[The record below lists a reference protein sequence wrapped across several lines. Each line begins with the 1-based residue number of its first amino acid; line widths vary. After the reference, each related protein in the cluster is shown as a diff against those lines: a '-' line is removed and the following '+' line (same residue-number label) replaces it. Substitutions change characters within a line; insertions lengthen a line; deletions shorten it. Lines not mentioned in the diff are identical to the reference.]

1 MATTA
6 GGPNMKLRYF
16 SHSSFQI
23 TTDSGQVILID
34 PFLDDNPTSPVTSD
48 EISAD
53 FIVLTH
59 AHGDHVG
66 DSFKIAGRSNS
77 LFICVNELANYC
89 IEKGFQAHNMH
100 IGGSFGFAFGRLKFT
115 IAHHGSM
122 TPDNTYGGEPAGV
135 VLEIDGKNIYH
146 TGDTGLF
153 YDMKLIG
160 EMTPL
165 DYMLLPIGDN
175 FTMGITDAV
184 KAVELADPKTAIPMH
199 YNTFPV
205 IEADPFDFKKKV
217 EAMGKKA
224 RVMDFGEEISL

>member
-1 MATTA
+1 
-6 GGPNMKLRYF
+6 MKLKYF
-16 SHSSFQI
+16 SHSAFQV
-23 TTDSGQVILID
+23 TTDKGKTILID
-34 PFLDDNPTSPVTSD
+34 PFLDNNPTSPVKSKD
-48 EISAD
+48 VSAD

-66 DSFKIAGRSNS
+66 DAFSIAKRCNP

-89 IEKGFQAHNMH
+89 ASKGFKAHNMH
-100 IGGSFGFAFGRLKFT
+100 IGGAYNFDFGRLKFT

-122 TPDNTYGGEPAGV
+122 TPDGTYGGEPAGV
-135 VLEIDGKNIYH
+135 ILTIDGKILYH

-160 EMTPL
+160 ETNKI

-175 FTMGITDAV
+175 FTMGIDDAV
-184 KAVELADPKTAIPMH
+184 KAVEFVSPGTAIPMH

-205 IEADPFDFKKKV
+205 IKADPEDLK
-217 EAMGKKA
+217 
-224 RVMDFGEEISL
+224 

>member
-1 MATTA
+1 
-6 GGPNMKLRYF
+6 MKLRYF

-23 TTDSGQVILID
+23 TTDAGHVILID
-34 PFLDDNPTSPVTSD
+34 PFLDDNPTAPVKSAD
-48 EISAD
+48 VSAD
-53 FIVLTH
+53 FIILTH

-66 DSFKIAGRSNS
+66 DSFKIAKRTNA

-89 IEKGFQAHNMH
+89 IGKGFRAHNMH
-100 IGGSFGFAFGRLKFT
+100 IGGAHAFPFGRVKFT

-122 TPDNTYGGEPAGV
+122 TPDNTYGGEPSGV
-135 VLEIDGKNIYH
+135 VLTIDGKSLYH

-175 FTMGITDAV
+175 FTMGIVDAV
-184 KAVELADPKTAIPMH
+184 KAVELAAPRVAIPMH

-205 IEADPFDFKKKV
+205 IKADPEDFKKRV
-217 EAMGKKA
+217 EAIGKKA
-224 RVMDFGEEISL
+224 VVMKYGEEIAL

>member
-1 MATTA
+1 
-6 GGPNMKLRYF
+6 MKLRFF

-23 TTDSGQVILID
+23 TTNDGLVLLID
-34 PFLDDNPTSPVTSD
+34 PFLNDNPTSPVKAD
-48 EISAD
+48 DIQAD
-53 FIVLTH
+53 FIILTH

-66 DSFKIAGRSNS
+66 DAFAIAKRCDS

-89 IEKGFQAHNMH
+89 IDKGFRAHNMH
-100 IGGSFGFAFGRLKFT
+100 IGGAHQFEFGRVKFT

-135 VLEIDGKNIYH
+135 LLTIDGKTMYH

-160 EMTPL
+160 EMNNI

-175 FTMGITDAV
+175 FTMGIDDAV
-184 KAVELADPKTAIPMH
+184 KAVELASPEVAIPMH
-199 YNTFPV
+199 FNTFPV
-205 IEADPFDFKKKV
+205 IEADPKEFKRKV
-217 EAMGKKA
+217 EAQGSKA
-224 RVMDFGEEISL
+224 RVMEYGEEIEL